1 MHTQV
6 NVVNR
11 LTPPELAA
19 WRGLLRVHARLVHDL
34 DDELQEVHGLPL
46 HEYEVLLMLEDA
58 PARRLRMTELASSV
72 LLSQSGLTRLVDRLE
87 RNGLVERER
96 CTADRRGLFAQLTD
110 AGQARLEEARVTHL
124 GGVRERFLSLFSD
137 AELVELAGLWER
149 VLPGATAE

>member
-1 MHTQV
+1 MQV
-6 NVVNR
+6 NAVNR
-11 LTPPELAA
+11 LSPPELAA

-34 DDELQEVHGLPL
+34 DAELQEVHGLPL

-58 PARRLRMTELASSV
+58 PARKLRMTELASSV

-87 RNGLVERER
+87 REGLVERER

-110 AGQARLEEARVTHL
+110 VGQARLEAARVTHL
-124 GGVRERFLSLFSD
+124 GGVRARFLSHFAD
-137 AELVELAGLWER
+137 AELTVLAGLWER